1 MSEIKINANAQAAK
15 AYARQGLQSLN
26 TTFRQTGKPVETTET
41 SIAGEGIETAEAQ
54 PDAATLE
61 ISSLGSGEAARVS
74 ADRTAETVGA
84 QRTTS
89 ADSGRLNA
97 TLSSSGTA
105 GASEP
110 IANKVDMA
118 KEMESFKAKVLT
130 QTAQF
135 MQAQANSTPQGVMS
149 LLR

>member
-1 MSEIKINANAQAAK
+1 MTEMNINANAQAAN

-26 TTFRQTGKPVETTET
+26 TTIKQAGKPVETTEP
-41 SIAGEGIETAEAQ
+41 SIAGEGIETTEAQ
-54 PDAATLE
+54 PDAATLQ
-61 ISSLGSGEAARVS
+61 ISSLGGGEAVRVS
-74 ADRTAETVGA
+74 ADRTAEAVRA
-84 QRTTS
+84 QRATS

-97 TLSSSGTA
+97 ALSSSGTA
-105 GASEP
+105 GAAEP
-110 IANKVDMA
+110 IANNADMA
-118 KEMESFKAKVLT
+118 KEMENFKAKVLT